1 MIEKTIQFYTEKEE
15 EFVNLLVRIGTRKAV
30 AKTLMFLAK
39 MKDATSRTIELGADL
54 RQSEVSVAMNYLAG
68 KGWAHYREVPPEKK
82 GRPIKIWNLNVPVE
96 KILDAIS
103 REKQDELDARLEMI
117 RRVRSFT

>member
-15 EFVNLLVRIGTRKAV
+15 EFVNLLVRIGTKRPI
-30 AKTLMFLAK
+30 AKTLVFLAK
-39 MKDATSRTIELGADL
+39 MKEASSRTIELGADL
-54 RQSEVSVAMNYLAG
+54 RQSEVSVAMSYLAD
-68 KGWAHYREVPPEKK
+68 KGWAHYREVSPETK

-103 REKQDELDARLEMI
+103 REKQDELDARLEAI
-117 RRVRSFT
+117 RKVRNFA

>member
-1 MIEKTIQFYTEKEE
+1 MIEKTIQIYTKKEE
-15 EFVNLLVRIGTRKAV
+15 EFINLLVRVGTKRHI

-39 MKDATSRTIELGADL
+39 IQDATSRNIELGADL
-54 RQSEVSVAMNYLAG
+54 RQPEVSVATKYLVE
-68 KGWAHYREVPPEKK
+68 KGWADYREVSPEKK

-103 REKQDELDARLEMI
+103 KEKQDELDARMEAI
-117 RRVRSFT
+117 RRVRSFA